1 MGVTAPPLR
10 WRVFKKKK
18 KKNLVEE
25 EGARERER
33 DEWRIVKEVERDWN
47 VW

>member
-1 MGVTAPPLR
+1 
-10 WRVFKKKK
+10 
-18 KKNLVEE
+18 VEE

-47 VW
+47 VCGDL